1 MSKGESK
8 SDPLEAAGAIIASLG
23 FVMIF
28 LAGDYGLLVAP
39 LILGLGITV
48 WKMGEMRRELRSELS
63 SLRAELESL
72 KRESAENG

>member
-1 MSKGESK
+1 MSEGESK